1 MIDVGISFD
10 CKSTA
15 LIGNNLILDLVA
27 DVTSYVPANGD
38 NETSHSPGVIRQ
50 NKWSAPVIVALRK
63 PTTVFS
69 SDDVSS
75 KRKLQVELTATPIA
89 P

>member
-10 CKSTA
+10 CKSAA
-15 LIGNNLILDLVA
+15 LIGNNLVLDLA
-27 DVTSYVPANGD
+27 AEVTSYVPSGGE
-38 NETSHSPGVIRQ
+38 NETLRVAPVIRQ
-50 NKWSAPVIVALRK
+50 NRWSAPVIIAIRK

-75 KRKLQVELTATPIA
+75 KRKLQVELTATPLT